1 MLPSVKGPT
10 TVVAVVGAG
19 NVGCALAAHLSL
31 RGVEVRLCTRS
42 EARLAP
48 IRRTGAIKIA
58 GAVTGVGR
66 IAMLTTSLDE
76 AVDGAHIVAVTVP
89 TPSLPH
95 YAPALVEATTAQQLL
110 WLNPGHSGGALYL
123 AAEIRRGNVERELRI
138 CQLSTASHG
147 SRMTS
152 PTSVGVFRLTSA
164 SLAAFPA
171 RHLDE
176 CYVQLIALLP
186 EQFNK
191 ASSVLELDLMNVN
204 AVMHPAQM
212 VCNASWIQATGGDF
226 YVYQEGTGPAVGQV
240 IEAVDSE
247 RLAVAERLA
256 VPATAF
262 NDLMFQSGF
271 TTEEAAL
278 TGRVH
283 AALQA
288 GEPIRAVKAPPTLD
302 HRYLHEDVGW
312 GLVPWMELARCIG
325 VATPTMGALTHLAG
339 VINNIDYE
347 RKGLTLDKMGLGGMR
362 PDQITEY
369 VHTGRRP
376 AS

>member
-1 MLPSVKGPT
+1 
-10 TVVAVVGAG
+10 
-19 NVGCALAAHLSL
+19 
-31 RGVEVRLCTRS
+31 
-42 EARLAP
+42 
-48 IRRTGAIKIA
+48 
-58 GAVTGVGR
+58 
-66 IAMLTTSLDE
+66 
-76 AVDGAHIVAVTVP
+76 
-89 TPSLPH
+89 
-95 YAPALVEATTAQQLL
+95 
-110 WLNPGHSGGALYL
+110 
-123 AAEIRRGNVERELRI
+123 
-138 CQLSTASHG
+138 
-147 SRMTS
+147 
-152 PTSVGVFRLTSA
+152 
-164 SLAAFPA
+164 
-171 RHLDE
+171 
-176 CYVQLIALLP
+176 
-186 EQFNK
+186 
-191 ASSVLELDLMNVN
+191 
-204 AVMHPAQM
+204 M

-271 TTEEAAL
+271 TTGEAAL

-312 GLVPWMELARCIG
+312 GLLPWMELARCIG
-325 VATPTMGALTHLAG
+325 VATPTMGALTHLAS

-369 VHTGRRP
+369 IHNGRRP